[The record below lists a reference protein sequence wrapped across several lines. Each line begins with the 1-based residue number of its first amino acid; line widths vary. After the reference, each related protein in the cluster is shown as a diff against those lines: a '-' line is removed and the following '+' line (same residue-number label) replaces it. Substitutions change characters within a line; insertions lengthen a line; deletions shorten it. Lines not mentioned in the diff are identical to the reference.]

1 MIFMFTWH
9 VFALNDF
16 IFHHILSC
24 KPQVMPCNNYKG
36 KREYYLCGLDN
47 KIIIIIIIII
57 LIIIIMMIIIIV
69 MIIIIIIILV
79 VVVVVHVN
87 IFYCCCCC

>member
-9 VFALNDF
+9 VFALYVF

-36 KREYYLCGLDN
+36 KREYYLCGLVN

-57 LIIIIMMIIIIV
+57 IM
-69 MIIIIIIILV
+69 IIIIIILV

-87 IFYCCCCC
+87 IFYCCCC